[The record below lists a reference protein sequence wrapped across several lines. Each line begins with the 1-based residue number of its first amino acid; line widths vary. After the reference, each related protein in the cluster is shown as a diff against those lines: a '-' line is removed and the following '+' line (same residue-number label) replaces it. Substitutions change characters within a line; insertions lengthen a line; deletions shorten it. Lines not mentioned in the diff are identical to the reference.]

1 MPSAHVHLRSM
12 TDASHT
18 AVCPQ
23 KGATLQGWAP
33 LVLSIA
39 PHLPDMCVGP
49 RSPACLSPGWQWI
62 KPTRGPA
69 AHACPNIMQG
79 ARWLGSMQAMRTF
92 VHTRYFACL
101 FTVCDRHSG
110 HHMAQ
115 QMGRPL
121 DLSTYRSAAVMQ
133 GAAQLG
139 WTQEYM
145 QNEDLEAERLFDYGL
160 LAPEVLGALR
170 SCRRQDLRQP

>member
-1 MPSAHVHLRSM
+1 
-12 TDASHT
+12 
-18 AVCPQ
+18 
-23 KGATLQGWAP
+23 
-33 LVLSIA
+33 
-39 PHLPDMCVGP
+39 
-49 RSPACLSPGWQWI
+49 
-62 KPTRGPA
+62 
-69 AHACPNIMQG
+69 
-79 ARWLGSMQAMRTF
+79 
-92 VHTRYFACL
+92 
-101 FTVCDRHSG
+101 
-110 HHMAQ
+110 MAQ